1 MTPAQL
7 KESLLQYA
15 IKGKLVEQKPEEG
28 TAEDLLHEI
37 AKEKEKLISDGKI
50 PKEKKL
56 ADISEDEKEFD
67 IPDSWRY
74 VRVQDIASYI
84 TDYVANGSFATL
96 KKHTTTYKTPN
107 YAIFVRTMDLTA
119 GFNGECSYIDK
130 ASYDF
135 LEKSKLYGGE
145 LILPNIGGSI
155 GKAFLLPNLGMP
167 MSLAPNSIMLKFL
180 HPVMNKFFS
189 YIIQSTYGKKFL
201 IDTKGGTATP
211 KFSKTELRNMV
222 VMLPPIRE
230 IERIVAK
237 IEDLLPYVDRYA
249 KAYEK
254 LEKLNAKFPE
264 DMKKSILQYAIQG
277 KLVEQ
282 RPEEGT
288 AEELYQQIQDE
299 KQKLIK
305 DKKIKKEKPPA
316 EIGEDEIPFDIPESW
331 KWVRV
336 CSVGVTQTGNTP
348 KKSHPEYFGN
358 YVPFLGPGDIQN
370 GNVNYDNQGL
380 SEEGKEYGRVT
391 PSDSVLQVCIGG
403 SIGKCALVDREVTFN
418 QQINSI
424 YPLISDSKYVYYV
437 LDSYYFKDY
446 MKENS
451 GGTATPIIN
460 RGLWD
465 AIVIPLPPLE
475 EQHRIVAKIE
485 ELLPFCERLV
495 K

>member
-1 MTPAQL
+1 MNPEQL
-7 KESLLQYA
+7 KASIIFSALQ
-15 IKGKLVEQKPEEG
+15 GKLVEQIDEEPSVD
-28 TAEDLLHEI
+28 T
-37 AKEKEKLISDGKI
+37 SKI
-50 PKEKKL
+50 KSKKTE
-56 ADISEDEKEFD
+56 AIEFD
-67 IPDSWRY
+67 IPEKWKVAHIETVTTS
-74 VRVQDIASYI
+74 IASKQYQI
-84 TDYVANGSFATL
+84 AASEFKTEGKHPVVSQSKEYVIGYCDDDSKLFHHEEPVVIFGD
-96 KKHTTTYKTPN
+96 HTTEVK
-107 YAIFVRTMDLTA
+107 
-119 GFNGECSYIDK
+119 YIDF
-130 ASYDF
+130 DF
-135 LEKSKLYGGE
+135 VVGADGVKIFEPISNVL
-145 LILPNIGGSI
+145 
-155 GKAFLLPNLGMP
+155 FV
-167 MSLAPNSIMLKFL
+167 KFL
-180 HPVMNKFFS
+180 KYVLEFYSTGLENVGGYTRHYK
-189 YIIQSTYGKKFL
+189 YIKDKAL
-201 IDTKGGTATP
+201 P
-211 KFSKTELRNMV
+211 
-222 VMLPPIRE
+222 LPPLE
-230 IERIVAK
+230 EQHRIVAK
-237 IEDLLPYVDRYA
+237 IEELLPLVDRYA
-249 KAYEK
+249 ASYEK
-254 LEKLNAKFPE
+254 LEQFNAKFPE

-299 KQKLIK
+299 KQRLIK
-305 DKKIKKEKPPA
+305 EGKIKKEKSLA
-316 EIGEDEIPFDIPESW
+316 EIAEDEIPFDIPESW
-331 KWVRV
+331 KWVSV

-358 YVPFLGPGDIQN
+358 YIPFLGPGDIQN
-370 GNVNYDNQGL
+370 GNVDYDNQGL

-391 PSDSVLQVCIGG
+391 PADSVLQVCIGG

-465 AIVIPLPPLE
+465 AIVIPLPPLQ

-485 ELLPFCERLV
+485 ELLPYCDRLV

>member
-1 MTPAQL
+1 MTPEQL
-7 KESLLQYA
+7 RMSILHAAFQ
-15 IKGKLVEQKPEEG
+15 GKLVEQRAEEG
-28 TAEDLLHEI
+28 DAELLY
-37 AKEKEKLISDGKI
+37 KQCQS
-50 PKEKKL
+50 
-56 ADISEDEKEFD
+56 DISTAIKLGEIKKQKPLSEITDDDIVFD
-67 IPDSWRY
+67 IPSSWRNIKLGE
-74 VRVQDIASYI
+74 VSQLIDGEKVK
-84 TDYVANGSFATL
+84 G
-96 KKHTTTYKTPN
+96 KEYK
-107 YAIFVRTMDLTA
+107 Y
-119 GFNGECSYIDK
+119 
-130 ASYDF
+130 
-135 LEKSKLYGGE
+135 LEVKYLR
-145 LILPNIGGSI
+145 GSI
-155 GKAFLLPNLGMP
+155 EAKTLTEGKLAKQGQLAILVDGENSGEVFTLPEDGYLG
-167 MSLAPNSIMLKFL
+167 STFKVLYIVNTIDVEYVLKFFEL
-180 HPVMNKFFS
+180 KRS
-189 YIIQSTYGKKFL
+189 
-201 IDTKGGTATP
+201 
-211 KFSKTELRNMV
+211 ELRANKKGAAIPHLNKDLLFNYV
-222 VMLPPIRE
+222 LPLPPLE
-230 IERIVAK
+230 EQHRIVAK
-237 IEDLLPYVDRYA
+237 IEELLPYIDRYA
-249 KAYEK
+249 EAYEK
-254 LEKLNAKFPE
+254 LEQFNAKFPE

-288 AEELYQQIQDE
+288 AEDLYQQIQEE
-299 KQKLIK
+299 KRRLIK
-305 DKKIKKEKPPA
+305 EGKIKKEKSLA
-316 EIGEDEIPFDIPESW
+316 EIAEDEIPFDIPESW

-358 YVPFLGPGDIQN
+358 YIPFLGPGDIQN
-370 GNVNYDNQGL
+370 GNVDYDNQGL

-391 PSDSVLQVCIGG
+391 PADSVLQVCIGG

-465 AIVIPLPPLE
+465 AIVIPLPPLQ

-485 ELLPFCERLV
+485 ELLPYCDRLV

>member
-1 MTPAQL
+1 MSPDQL
-7 KESLLQYA
+7 KASILQYA
-15 IKGKLVEQKPEEG
+15 IQGKLVEQRPEEG
-28 TAEDLLHEI
+28 TAEDLYQQIQEEKQKLIKEGKI
-37 AKEKEKLISDGKI
+37 KKEKPLAEITEEEI
-50 PKEKKL
+50 P
-56 ADISEDEKEFD
+56 FD
-67 IPDSWRY
+67 IPDSWKW
-74 VRVQDIASYI
+74 VRLEQCVTILGDGIH
-84 TDYVANGSFATL
+84 G
-96 KKHTTTYKTPN
+96 TPN
-107 YAIFVRTMDLTA
+107 YTPNEEYHFINGNNLSDGTIVIKTDTKTVTFEEYEKYKKELNDHTVFVSINGTIGNVAFYNDEKIILGKSACYFNLVDKEWKEFIYWIVKTDYFIKYAITNAT
-119 GFNGECSYIDK
+119 
-130 ASYDF
+130 
-135 LEKSKLYGGE
+135 
-145 LILPNIGGSI
+145 GSTI
-155 GKAFLLPNLGMP
+155 KNV
-167 MSLAPNSIMLKFL
+167 SLATMKLF
-180 HPVMNKFFS
+180 PV
-189 YIIQSTYGKKFL
+189 
-201 IDTKGGTATP
+201 P
-211 KFSKTELRNMV
+211 
-222 VMLPPIRE
+222 LPPIE
-230 IERIVAK
+230 EQHRIVAK
-237 IEDLLPYVDRYA
+237 IEELMPYVDRYA

-254 LEKLNAKFPE
+254 LEQFNAKFPE

-288 AEELYQQIQDE
+288 AEELYQKIQEE

-305 DKKIKKEKPPA
+305 EGKIKKEKPLA
-316 EIGEDEIPFDIPESW
+316 EITEDEVPFDIPESW

-358 YVPFLGPGDIQN
+358 YIPFLGPGDIQN

-391 PSDSVLQVCIGG
+391 SADSVLQVCIGG

-475 EQHRIVAKIE
+475 EQKRIVAKIE
-485 ELLPFCERLV
+485 ELMPYCDSLV
-495 K
+495 R

>member
-1 MTPAQL
+1 MTPEQL
-7 KESLLQYA
+7 KA
-15 IKGKLVEQKPEEG
+15 
-28 TAEDLLHEI
+28 
-37 AKEKEKLISDGKI
+37 
-50 PKEKKL
+50 
-56 ADISEDEKEFD
+56 
-67 IPDSWRY
+67 
-74 VRVQDIASYI
+74 
-84 TDYVANGSFATL
+84 
-96 KKHTTTYKTPN
+96 
-107 YAIFVRTMDLTA
+107 
-119 GFNGECSYIDK
+119 
-130 ASYDF
+130 
-135 LEKSKLYGGE
+135 
-145 LILPNIGGSI
+145 
-155 GKAFLLPNLGMP
+155 
-167 MSLAPNSIMLKFL
+167 
-180 HPVMNKFFS
+180 
-189 YIIQSTYGKKFL
+189 
-201 IDTKGGTATP
+201 
-211 KFSKTELRNMV
+211 
-222 VMLPPIRE
+222 
-230 IERIVAK
+230 
-237 IEDLLPYVDRYA
+237 
-249 KAYEK
+249 
-254 LEKLNAKFPE
+254 
-264 DMKKSILQYAIQG
+264 SILQYAIQG

-282 RPEEGT
+282 RPEEGN

-305 DKKIKKEKPPA
+305 EGKIKKEKPLADITEDEISFDIPESWKWCYIGELFLHNTGKAQNSSGSTNGTIRKFITTSNLYWNEFDFTKVKEMPFTDKELERCTVKKGDLLVCEGGDCGRSAVWNYDEEVCIQNHVHRLRPYKELDIYYFYYLFYFYKNTGKLRGRGVAIQGLSNEAIHNVVVPLPPLEEQYRIVAKIEELLPFVDRYAASYEKLEQFNAKFPEDMKKSILQYAIRGKLVEQRREEGTAEELYQKIQEEKQKLIQEGKIKKEKPLA
-316 EIGEDEIPFDIPESW
+316 EITDDEIPFDIPESW

-348 KKSHPEYFGN
+348 KKAHPEYFGN
-358 YVPFLGPGDIQN
+358 YIPFLGPGDIQN

-391 PSDSVLQVCIGG
+391 PADSVLQVCIGG

-424 YPLISDSKYVYYV
+424 YPILSDSRFIYYV

-485 ELLPFCERLV
+485 ELLPYCDQLV

>member
-1 MTPAQL
+1 MTPEQL
-7 KESLLQYA
+7 KASVLQMA
-15 IKGKLVEQKPEEG
+15 IQGKLVEQRSEEG
-28 TAEDLLHEI
+28 SAD
-37 AKEKEKLISDGKI
+37 KLIEHIRSVKNEKI
-50 PKEKKL
+50 NKGELKAEKPLPEIKGEE
-56 ADISEDEKEFD
+56 IPFD
-67 IPDSWRY
+67 IPDSWRWIRLGDY
-74 VRVQDIASYI
+74 CEKVTDQVAS
-84 TDYVANGSFATL
+84 GSFASLRDNVPSL
-96 KKHTTTYKTPN
+96 KEPD
-107 YAIFVRTMDLTA
+107 YAIMVKTADFANGFSANLTYTTEH
-119 GFNGECSYIDK
+119 GYH
-130 ASYDF
+130 F
-135 LEKSKLYGGE
+135 LENSNLFGGE
-145 LILPNIGGSI
+145 LILSNIGSI
-155 GKAFLLPNLGMP
+155 GKCFIVPNLGTKMT
-167 MSLAPNSIMLKFL
+167 LAPNAIMLRLVDNSYRDFL
-180 HPVMNKFFS
+180 YHFILSSQGYKELIEISSGTTMKKYNKTDLKNILLPV
-189 YIIQSTYGKKFL
+189 
-201 IDTKGGTATP
+201 
-211 KFSKTELRNMV
+211 
-222 VMLPPIRE
+222 PPLE
-230 IERIVAK
+230 EQHRIVAK
-237 IEDLLPYVDRYA
+237 IEELLPYVDRYA
-249 KAYEK
+249 EAYEK
-254 LEKLNAKFPE
+254 LEQLNAKFPE

-288 AEELYQQIQDE
+288 AEELYKQIQDE
-299 KQKLIK
+299 KQRLIK
-305 DKKIKKEKPPA
+305 EGKIKKEKPLA
-316 EIGEDEIPFDIPESW
+316 DITEDEIPFDIPESW

-358 YVPFLGPGDIQN
+358 YIPFLGPGDIQN
-370 GNVNYDNQGL
+370 GNVDYDNQGL

-391 PSDSVLQVCIGG
+391 PADSVLQVCIGG

-465 AIVIPLPPLE
+465 AIVIPLPPLQ

-485 ELLPFCERLV
+485 ELLPYCDRLV

>member
-1 MTPAQL
+1 MTPEQL
-7 KESLLQYA
+7 KISILKCA
-15 IKGKLVEQKPEEG
+15 FSGKLVLSDYSIDDWDNSENDLYKYIWEVTAWDKKFKEVDKKKQK
-28 TAEDLLHEI
+28 
-37 AKEKEKLISDGKI
+37 KVISYTYV
-50 PKEKKL
+50 L
-56 ADISEDEKEFD
+56 AGEF
-67 IPDSWRY
+67 
-74 VRVQDIASYI
+74 
-84 TDYVANGSFATL
+84 
-96 KKHTTTYKTPN
+96 
-107 YAIFVRTMDLTA
+107 
-119 GFNGECSYIDK
+119 
-130 ASYDF
+130 
-135 LEKSKLYGGE
+135 
-145 LILPNIGGSI
+145 
-155 GKAFLLPNLGMP
+155 PNLACEDGDILLLSTGNYVGYTTEEKAKGLVSEGEVVTMP
-167 MSLAPNSIMLKFL
+167 WGGGPTIKYFKGRFVTADNRIATSLDTSIL
-180 HPVMNKFFS
+180 MNKYLYYYMLS
-189 YIIQSTYGKKFL
+189 QVDYLSSIYR
-201 IDTKGGTATP
+201 GTGLKHP
-211 KFSKTELRNMV
+211 KMSAVLDMRIP
-222 VMLPPIRE
+222 LPSINE
-230 IERIVAK
+230 QEQIVLK
-237 IEDLLPYVDRYA
+237 IEKILPYVDRYA
-249 KAYEK
+249 EAYEK
-254 LEKLNAKFPE
+254 LEQFNAKFPE

-299 KQKLIK
+299 KQRLIK
-305 DKKIKKEKPPA
+305 EGKIKKEKSLA
-316 EIGEDEIPFDIPESW
+316 EIAEDEIPFDIPESW

-358 YVPFLGPGDIQN
+358 YIPFLGPGDIQN
-370 GNVNYDNQGL
+370 GNVDYDNQGL

-391 PSDSVLQVCIGG
+391 PADSVLQVCIGG

-465 AIVIPLPPLE
+465 AIVIPLPPLQ

-485 ELLPFCERLV
+485 ELLPYCDRLV

>member
-1 MTPAQL
+1 MTPEQL
-7 KESLLQYA
+7 KASILHFA
-15 IKGKLVEQKPEEG
+15 IQGKLVKQRAEEG
-28 TAEDLLHEI
+28 TAEELYQQIQDEKQKLIKEGKI
-37 AKEKEKLISDGKI
+37 KKEK
-50 PKEKKL
+50 PL
-56 ADISEDEKEFD
+56 AEITEDEIPFD
-67 IPDSWRY
+67 IPESWRFC
-74 VRVQDIASYI
+74 RLGECIDLLSGQDLPSNRYNDKKEGIVYLTGASNI
-84 TDYVANGSFATL
+84 DDNGQIIINRW
-96 KKHTTTYKTPN
+96 TTTPTSIATQGN
-107 YAIFVRTMDLTA
+107 LLLTCK
-119 GFNGECSYIDK
+119 GT
-130 ASYDF
+130 
-135 LEKSKLYGGE
+135 
-145 LILPNIGGSI
+145 I
-155 GKAFLLPNLGMP
+155 GKTCILNIPEAHIARQIMAITEILVSIEYLRYFIEISISNL
-167 MSLAPNSIMLKFL
+167 
-180 HPVMNKFFS
+180 
-189 YIIQSTYGKKFL
+189 QSKAKSMIPGIDRDTVRGL
-201 IDTKGGTATP
+201 IFP
-211 KFSKTELRNMV
+211 
-222 VMLPPIRE
+222 LPPLE
-230 IERIVAK
+230 EQHRIVAK
-237 IEDLLPYVDRYA
+237 IEELLPYVDRYA
-249 KAYEK
+249 EAYNKFEK
-254 LEKLNAKFPE
+254 FNAKFPE

-299 KQKLIK
+299 KQRLIK
-305 DKKIKKEKPPA
+305 EGKIKKEKPLA
-316 EIGEDEIPFDIPESW
+316 EITVDEIPFDIPESW

-358 YVPFLGPGDIQN
+358 YIPFLGPGDIQN